1 MKNVTTSK
9 SQPNVPFL
17 YEMAISFFEAARFGL
32 DPVLDEIDGYK
43 ELTIEADGSRPPPE
57 HVSRKLAQLSP
68 SAFFRHVGTSLAATT
83 NLGLAY
89 VHTLRLLSF
98 LTRQKDSLPRGANK
112 LILPKL
118 YDALPDATQESL
130 NELYND
136 VGAHDFYMEVST
148 RSFTEESGD
157 EAPFRDRGLRPAL
170 TEWQT
175 RGILHDSHL
184 SITETSVIRV
194 FIPLR
199 AVLVLDSILANQ
211 IAPALGINYKPMDN
225 EMSSRTENPQLE
237 WDGNRISVS
246 LPDKLGRVFEASWAP
261 PVTSIVRIRESG
273 TQAWSLGFE
282 TPFKKGTFIDLKPN
296 TEYDVKV
303 TFKNE
308 AGESEPTVSSF
319 KTAPNSE

>member
-1 MKNVTTSK
+1 MKNVTASK

-17 YEMAISFFEAARFGL
+17 YEMAVSFFEAARFGL
-32 DPVLDEIDGYK
+32 DPVLEEIGGYK

-57 HVSRKLAQLSP
+57 HVSRKLSQLSP

-118 YDALPDATQESL
+118 YDALPDSTQESL
-130 NELYND
+130 NKLYND

-148 RSFTEESGD
+148 QSFTEESGD
-157 EAPFRDRGLRPAL
+157 EAPSRDRGLRPAL
-170 TEWQT
+170 AEWQT

-194 FIPLR
+194 FIPFR

-211 IAPALGINYKPMDN
+211 IAPALGITYKPMDN
-225 EMSSRTENPQLE
+225 QMSNRTGNPQVE

-246 LPDKLGRVFEASWAP
+246 LPDKLGRTFEASWVPA
-261 PVTSIVRIRESG
+261 VTSIVRIRESG
-273 TQAWSLGFE
+273 TQAWSPGFE
-282 TPFKKGTFIDLKPN
+282 TPFFKGAFRDLKPD
-296 TEYDVKV
+296 TEYDVQV
-303 TFKNE
+303 TYKGDE
-308 AGESEPTVSSF
+308 GEREQKISSF
-319 KTAPNSE
+319 KTDPISE